1 MKLSYRARRR
11 LSLFLLLV
19 WLPLFVVAAV
29 TVVGLFDRPPL
40 VVELAIYVALGV
52 IWALPFRFAFLGVGR
67 EAPEEE
73 GDGGSDEVR

>member
-19 WLPLFVVAAV
+19 WLPFYVVAAV
-29 TVVGLFDRPPL
+29 TVVDLFERPPL
-40 VVELAIYVALGV
+40 LLELLVYVVLGV

-67 EAPEEE
+67 EDPDE
-73 GDGGSDEVR
+73 GRDGGESP